1 MFFRIWNVNVVAYR
15 LWDNCSKKGFLHSDT
30 FSSEKFVSSTC
41 LQARTVRLDASSLTC
56 DRAIY
61 IFYFLLLFCRGK
73 KSPDR
78 RLYPPGSLSYDST
91 LLSAFFSVTR
101 VLKKRRQRRQRKWQK
116 INRLRLAMNN
126 ISLFCV
132 HFLSVVARLRPAT
145 SWFHGFHRGRE
156 HVTTS

>member
-1 MFFRIWNVNVVAYR
+1 M
-15 LWDNCSKKGFLHSDT
+15 
-30 FSSEKFVSSTC
+30 
-41 LQARTVRLDASSLTC
+41 
-56 DRAIY
+56 
-61 IFYFLLLFCRGK
+61 K

-156 HVTTS
+156 HVTTSWCFFFCTYKYSPIEFNSWKTRQHLTKWTRWKKREKFEAARIHVLGDIFAAVTVVVA

>member
-1 MFFRIWNVNVVAYR
+1 MAYR
-15 LWDNCSKKGFLHSDT
+15 LLDNCSKKGFLHSDT
-30 FSSEKFVSSTC
+30 FSSERIRFKYLSSSTPYKAERI
-41 LQARTVRLDASSLTC
+41 LPNLRSGD
-56 DRAIY
+56 
-61 IFYFLLLFCRGK
+61 IFLNFLLLFCRGK

-78 RLYPPGSLSYDST
+78 RLHPPGSPSYDSS

-145 SWFHGFHRGRE
+145 S
-156 HVTTS
+156 